1 MNKRYSNMELLR
13 IIAMLMIIAHH
24 IFAHCINVQLTDLQL
39 ITKLGNGWYCHPR
52 FSKKLCM
59 LTVFSPMGQVGNAI
73 FIIISGYFMAH
84 KESIDLTKI
93 AKKLLFQLGFASIVL
108 GIASIY
114 AYQNITEFSI
124 KLLSFNLFNWMSWY
138 VGYYFVVI
146 VIAKIFLNKFLSKI
160 DRNNYVMFMVVL
172 FALVQFSWST
182 KLISSLAEGLEI
194 VCTGIFLYSLGGYIK
209 KYNPFE
215 SIRLWAVIAIIV
227 VMNLMVMGDFY
238 IKTASRIL
246 EYDPNSGSGFIQSVP
261 GYANNQI
268 LPIILGISTFEL
280 FRRMK
285 VPSNRI
291 VNFAGASTFM
301 VYLLH
306 DNEFVYK
313 LWNTQDWLTL
323 LHEDSIQF
331 SFTYAIW
338 ILGTFG
344 AGWVCYCIFVIGGK
358 LLNICK
364 PLAIKQPKQASKE
377 KMC

>member
-13 IIAMLMIIAHH
+13 IVAMLMIIAHH
-24 IFAHCINVQLTDLQL
+24 IFAHCINAQLTDLQS
-39 ITKLGNGWYCHPR
+39 ITKLGNGWYCYPQ
-52 FSKKLCM
+52 FSKKLCI

-93 AKKLLFQLGFASIVL
+93 AKKLLLQLGFASIVL
-108 GIASIY
+108 GLASIY
-114 AYQNITEFSI
+114 VYQNITEFPI

-138 VGYYFVVI
+138 AGYYFVVI
-146 VIAKIFLNKFLSKI
+146 VIAKIFLNKFLSKL

-215 SIRLWAVIAIIV
+215 SIRLWAVMAIIV
-227 VMNLMVMGDFY
+227 VMNLMVMGDYY
-238 IKTASRIL
+238 IRTASKIL
-246 EYDPNSGSGFIQSVP
+246 EYDPDSGSRFIQSVP

-268 LPIILGISTFEL
+268 LPIIFGISTFEL

-285 VPSNRI
+285 TPSNRI

-313 LWNTQDWLTL
+313 LWGTQDWLTL
-323 LHEDSIQF
+323 LHENSIQF
-331 SFTYAIW
+331 SFTYAIY

-344 AGWVCYCIFVIGGK
+344 AGGVFYCIFMIGGK

-364 PLAIKQPKQASKE
+364 PLVIKQLSKE
-377 KMC
+377 NN